1 MQSAQARLLLIDDNL
16 ADLRVLTEI
25 ATRHGWS
32 VSVALSGK
40 DGFNKARLSPFDLIL
55 LDVCMPG
62 LDGFGTCRLLK
73 ADSKSQHIP
82 VIFLSAV
89 GDQHSRLEGLLL
101 GAVDYIVKEYAN
113 EEEIAA
119 RIAIHLRKATY
130 GSAPE
135 NESKKTASSLPS
147 ALLKA
152 AESLLLQRMSCT
164 FSAAELSAMLGTTEK
179 KLNEIFR
186 RAYGVT
192 AFSWLREERYRI
204 ARQMLAE
211 TDASIKDIGL
221 NLGYSSSQNFA
232 TAFRERFHCTP
243 KEFRAEL
250 NKQSLMRIDVHSSNH

>member
-1 MQSAQARLLLIDDNL
+1 
-16 ADLRVLTEI
+16 
-25 ATRHGWS
+25 
-32 VSVALSGK
+32 
-40 DGFNKARLSPFDLIL
+40 
-55 LDVCMPG
+55 
-62 LDGFGTCRLLK
+62 
-73 ADSKSQHIP
+73 
-82 VIFLSAV
+82 
-89 GDQHSRLEGLLL
+89 
-101 GAVDYIVKEYAN
+101 
-113 EEEIAA
+113 
-119 RIAIHLRKATY
+119 
-130 GSAPE
+130 
-135 NESKKTASSLPS
+135 
-147 ALLKA
+147 
-152 AESLLLQRMSCT
+152 
-164 FSAAELSAMLGTTEK
+164 MLGTTEK

>member
-1 MQSAQARLLLIDDNL
+1 MLQTGQSRILLIDDNL

-40 DGFNKARLSPFDLIL
+40 DGFNKARLSHFDLIL
-55 LDVCMPG
+55 LDVCMSG

-73 ADSKSQHIP
+73 ADKKSQHIP

-89 GDQHSRLEGLLL
+89 GDQQSRLDGLLL

-119 RIAIHLRKATY
+119 RIAIHLRKPSY
-130 GSAPE
+130 G
-135 NESKKTASSLPS
+135 KTPLNQSEQSSTIPLP

-152 AESLLLQRMSCT
+152 AESLLLQHMSCS
-164 FSAAELSAMLGTTEK
+164 FSATELSAMLGSSEK
-179 KLNEIFR
+179 KLNEAFR
-186 RAYGVT
+186 RAYGLT
-192 AFSWLREERYRI
+192 AFAWLREERHRI

-211 TDASIKDIGL
+211 TDASIKDFGL

-232 TAFRERFHCTP
+232 TAFRERFHCSP

-250 NKQSLMRIDVHSSNH
+250 NKQSLSRIDAH